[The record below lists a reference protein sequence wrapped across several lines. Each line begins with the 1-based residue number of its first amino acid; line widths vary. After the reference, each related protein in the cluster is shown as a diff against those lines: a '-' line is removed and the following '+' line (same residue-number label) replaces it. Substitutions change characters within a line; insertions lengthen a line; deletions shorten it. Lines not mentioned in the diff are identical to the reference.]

1 MQKLAKLCLGFGLWW
16 LVATLAQAHLV
27 SAGQGFVNVLEDQ
40 IVMLI
45 GIPIDILKDVD
56 ENKDGFLQ
64 PEEIKKH
71 QQRILAQLGEG
82 FHLELGGVTGEV
94 IHQELM
100 VSVHVDDNKS
110 TNQLE
115 WGRRLGFPG
124 AIQSKAP
131 IRIRLSWYDS
141 DKDPNAQQ
149 VYAIQVRR
157 SQEVESAVLHANH
170 REHVFFANP
179 PASAR

>member
-1 MQKLAKLCLGFGLWW
+1 MLCQP
-16 LVATLAQAHLV
+16 AQAHLV

-71 QQRILAQLGEG
+71 QQRILAQLGQG
-82 FHLELGGVTGEV
+82 LRLELGGVTGELM
-94 IHQELM
+94 HQELM
-100 VSVHVDDNKS
+100 VSVHVDDHKS

-115 WGRRLGFPG
+115 WGRRLSFPG
-124 AIQSKAP
+124 ATKSKAP
-131 IRIRLSWYDS
+131 IRISMSWYDAN
-141 DKDPNAQQ
+141 KDAQAQQ
-149 VYAIQVRR
+149 TYAIQVKR
-157 SQEVESAVLHANH
+157 SEEVESAVFNASQP
-170 REHVFFANP
+170 EHVFFAH
-179 PASAR
+179 PAASPR